1 MAGVPLDN
9 EIAQDAV
16 GNAKAP
22 VQLGGELRAALEV
35 NQSVV
40 ALGLLRD
47 GIGEAALP
55 PIVNTFNS
63 TVLRDE
69 SLELVHQFRAA
80 FFPELRGS
88 DDNDLVQVLSFCH
101 FVLHL
106 LLVFWPRAVVLSR
119 SKDECSLQGNENQRV
134 ILYRQPGKKSSKNF
148 LYSK

>member
-1 MAGVPLDN
+1 MPRR
-9 EIAQDAV
+9 
-16 GNAKAP
+16 P

-88 DDNDLVQVLSFCH
+88 DDHDLVQGSF
-101 FVLHL
+101 L
-106 LLVFWPRAVVLSR
+106 LPFCIAPPFGLLAPRS
-119 SKDECSLQGNENQRV
+119 
-134 ILYRQPGKKSSKNF
+134 
-148 LYSK
+148 